1 MNYEQDRDMTQ
12 GLTQY
17 VDTLFNN
24 MKSFSQMDGLI
35 GKPVVQGD
43 KTFMPVISVTV
54 GYGGGDTQ
62 TKANNNTGNTA
73 SNKGRMLSDA
83 MGIGA
88 KLCTDAII
96 VIDKDNV
103 LVAPMGAKGGMA
115 QMIEKIPQIVG
126 SMTSGGQQQQQ
137 QQQQQKNQTT

>member
-1 MNYEQDRDMTQ
+1 MNFEQNQTNQ
-12 GLTQY
+12 GLAQY
-17 VDTLFNN
+17 VDSLFAN

-43 KTFMPVISVTV
+43 KTFMPVLSVTV
-54 GYGGGDTQ
+54 GYGGGDSQ
-62 TKANNNTGNTA
+62 SKANNSSGNNT
-73 SNKGRMLSDA
+73 SNKQGRMLSDA

-103 LVAPMGAKGGMA
+103 LLAPVGAKGGVS

-126 SMTSGGQQQQQ
+126 SMTSGNQ
-137 QQQQQKNQTT
+137 QQQQQKQNP